1 MKQLDNEDIV
11 KDIMWAH
18 LDSIKLLN
26 LFPTMLIY
34 DTTYKTNKYRL
45 LLLEIIGIT
54 STSMTFI
61 VAFAYLSFER
71 TYNFECVLSRL
82 KGFFVKDNVLPQ
94 VIVSDKNLA
103 FTNALETL
111 FSSSTNLLFMFHI
124 RKNSSDEV
132 SYNAR
137 FNSFTTQCTHYKTFV
152 DYDQITWLMPF
163 KEKFVQAWID
173 RVNLGNRKTN
183 RYINYLVKYV

>member
-1 MKQLDNEDIV
+1 
-11 KDIMWAH
+11 MWAH

-34 DTTYKTNKYRL
+34 DTTYKTNK
-45 LLLEIIGIT
+45 
-54 STSMTFI
+54 
-61 VAFAYLSFER
+61 
-71 TYNFECVLSRL
+71 L

-124 RKNSSDEV
+124 RKNV
-132 SYNAR
+132 SAK
-137 FNSFTTQCTHYKTFV
+137 CKLLV
-152 DYDQITWLMPF
+152 DKGED
-163 KEKFVQAWID
+163 
-173 RVNLGNRKTN
+173 
-183 RYINYLVKYV
+183 

>member
-1 MKQLDNEDIV
+1 
-11 KDIMWAH
+11 MWAH

-124 RKNSSDEV
+124 RKNV
-132 SYNAR
+132 SAK
-137 FNSFTTQCTHYKTFV
+137 CKLLV
-152 DYDQITWLMPF
+152 DKGED
-163 KEKFVQAWID
+163 
-173 RVNLGNRKTN
+173 
-183 RYINYLVKYV
+183 